1 MNQFNMNWMFPPPN
15 LFGMRAPNRNGSQF
29 TGQPFSEGMR
39 GEDKDMSE
47 NAPHMDTDGSEDISE
62 MPGEKP
68 ARRELPGHR
77 VPREPPD
84 RWDREEI
91 PVNVDL
97 PGRPAIHKII
107 SLHLTQGRIW

>member
-62 MPGEKP
+62 MPGTPCRADGAEGRTGA
-68 ARRELPGHR
+68 ARLSWRTGR
-77 VPREPPD
+77 
-84 RWDREEI
+84 
-91 PVNVDL
+91 N
-97 PGRPAIHKII
+97 RPAGSYRATGSPGSHRTDGTERR
-107 SLHLTQGRIW
+107 SR

>member
-1 MNQFNMNWMFPPPN
+1 
-15 LFGMRAPNRNGSQF
+15 MRRIWILMDQRIYPRCPASPAYAWSQ
-29 TGQPFSEGMR
+29 GRWGR
-39 GEDKDMSE
+39 GENRGRPAVPE
-47 NAPHMDTDGSEDISE
+47 N
-62 MPGEKP
+62 GEKP